1 VLSKR
6 DARAR
11 DGKPKSDVK
20 KRETP
25 LIDGEMNV
33 EKASSPFSPN
43 RLLTIDCRGCFNGDS
58 SKCVEQVMIFKTAP
72 RWLVACVVCV
82 LSVVVDAESLGNLA
96 QYPPTPAQL
105 TIITSNEGYPVIE
118 PSIIELD
125 SGNYYRLTVS
135 CPDVKSDLSG
145 WRVEMPQLLNN
156 SHLRLVA
163 VGDIEI
169 HLQGLSFNAIEC
181 DEIGSAS
188 VSFVPIKPGNY
199 PLYVGN
205 VPLSLGR
212 PMGEAGVQ
220 AAGKYVISEIKV
232 Q

>member
-1 VLSKR
+1 MPIPRLNHIGGIGGLSLPAMILR
-6 DARAR
+6 SFCALSLSLSPVMTTAHDAGASGMAR
-11 DGKPKSDVK
+11 KG
-20 KRETP
+20 
-25 LIDGEMNV
+25 
-33 EKASSPFSPN
+33 
-43 RLLTIDCRGCFNGDS
+43 
-58 SKCVEQVMIFKTAP
+58 
-72 RWLVACVVCV
+72 
-82 LSVVVDAESLGNLA
+82 AESLGNLA
-96 QYPPTPAQL
+96 QYPPERRLL
-105 TIITSNEGYPVIE
+105 TISTSETGQPILS
-118 PSIIELD
+118 PQSLELN
-125 SGNYYRLTVS
+125 SGRYYRLTID
-135 CPDVKSDLSG
+135 CPDVRGDLSG

-156 SHLRLVA
+156 AHLRLVA

-220 AAGKYVISEIKV
+220 KTGKYVISEIKV
-232 Q
+232 R

>member
-1 VLSKR
+1 MPIPRLNHIGGIGGLSLPAMILR
-6 DARAR
+6 SFCALSLSLSPVMTTAHDAGASGMAR
-11 DGKPKSDVK
+11 KG
-20 KRETP
+20 
-25 LIDGEMNV
+25 
-33 EKASSPFSPN
+33 
-43 RLLTIDCRGCFNGDS
+43 
-58 SKCVEQVMIFKTAP
+58 
-72 RWLVACVVCV
+72 
-82 LSVVVDAESLGNLA
+82 AESLGNLA
-96 QYPPTPAQL
+96 QYPPERRLL
-105 TIITSNEGYPVIE
+105 TISTSETGQPILS
-118 PSIIELD
+118 PQSLELN
-125 SGNYYRLTVS
+125 SGRYYRLTID
-135 CPDVKSDLSG
+135 CPDVRGDLSG

-156 SHLRLVA
+156 VHLRLVA

-220 AAGKYVISEIKV
+220 KTGKYVISEIKV
-232 Q
+232 R

>member
-1 VLSKR
+1 MPIPRLNHSGRVGGLSLPAMILR
-6 DARAR
+6 GFCALSLSLSPVTTAAHDAGASGMAR
-11 DGKPKSDVK
+11 KGS
-20 KRETP
+20 
-25 LIDGEMNV
+25 
-33 EKASSPFSPN
+33 
-43 RLLTIDCRGCFNGDS
+43 
-58 SKCVEQVMIFKTAP
+58 
-72 RWLVACVVCV
+72 
-82 LSVVVDAESLGNLA
+82 ESLGNLA
-96 QYPPTPAQL
+96 QYPPERRLL
-105 TIITSNEGYPVIE
+105 TISTSETGQPILS
-118 PSIIELD
+118 PQSLELN
-125 SGNYYRLTVS
+125 SGRYYRLTID
-135 CPDVKSDLSG
+135 CPDVKGDLSG

-156 SHLRLVA
+156 AHLRLVA

-220 AAGKYVISEIKV
+220 KQENM
-232 Q
+232 